1 MKFSEISEAQWQQ
14 WKPYLDTCVI
24 PVTGLTGA
32 LAPYQATQCL
42 EQLRDWLEHVEI
54 PFHGRIVTYPAY
66 HFVGHPSDISVAH
79 GEWTKLDR
87 LAAEL
92 KGAGFRYVIGMS
104 AQVDLP
110 HEKLSNCDLVLTP
123 FATRDIESEN
133 SRQRISELVQTMW
146 SSSQY

>member
-32 LAPYQATQCL
+32 LAPFQATASL

-66 HFVGHPSDISVAH
+66 HFVDPSSDFQTVN

-87 LAAEL
+87 LALEL
-92 KGAGFRYVIGMS
+92 KAAGFRYVIAMS
-104 AQVDLP
+104 AQVELP
-110 HEKLSNCDLVLTP
+110 HQPLSNFDLVLTP
-123 FATRDIESEN
+123 FAIRITESEN